1 MTIAEFRDVTRVYTN
16 GEYEMKVFMGP
27 ATYLISI
34 LITLG
39 VSLAVSFMAA
49 RKNKNIDMV
58 EALKG
63 AE

>member
-1 MTIAEFRDVTRVYTN
+1 MAIAEFRNVTRVYTN
-16 GEYEMKVFMGP
+16 GDHEMKVFMGP

-39 VSLAVSFMAA
+39 VSLAVSFMVA

>member
-1 MTIAEFRDVTRVYTN
+1 MTIAEFRDVTCVYTN
-16 GEYEMKVFMGP
+16 GEHEMKVFMRS

-39 VSLAVSFMAA
+39 VSLAVSFMVA